1 MPMNLPDFRDKI
13 DKESDLVFLLRMYY
27 VSVLVSTLGNGAT
40 MNG

>member
-27 VSVLVSTLGNGAT
+27 VSVLYLHWEMARP
-40 MNG
+40 